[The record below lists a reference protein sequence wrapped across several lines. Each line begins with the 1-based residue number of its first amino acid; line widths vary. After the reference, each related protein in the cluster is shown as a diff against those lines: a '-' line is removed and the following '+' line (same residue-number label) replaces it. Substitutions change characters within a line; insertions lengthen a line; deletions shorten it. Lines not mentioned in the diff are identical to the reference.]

1 MFIQYFKVL
10 FCCETT
16 NYNISLPCKY
26 KLILYLVGK
35 NNLIHMKQ
43 KVFMA
48 LKPKVSAFGF
58 DKSEV
63 MGIAAEIA
71 NNLNLKED
79 ATDEEI
85 NEAIE
90 TQVNA
95 VVPYLKFGQSQAN
108 RVINDW
114 KKNNANEGEVKPDPK
129 EQKPA
134 EENNELKE
142 LKEALF
148 AMRESLKSLE
158 AEKTTNVRK
167 ARLEK
172 ILDGSGTFAKSKLRD
187 FSRMKFEKD
196 EDFDAFCDE
205 VESDLK
211 SLVQESANQGLSKM
225 TPPQNAK
232 DENVDVMSDEEI
244 DKMAD
249 GM

>member
-1 MFIQYFKVL
+1 
-10 FCCETT
+10 
-16 NYNISLPCKY
+16 
-26 KLILYLVGK
+26 
-35 NNLIHMKQ
+35 MKQ
-43 KVFMA
+43 KVFLV

-90 TQVNA
+90 TRVDA
-95 VVPYLKFGQSQAN
+95 VLPYLKFGQSQAN

-114 KKNNANEGEVKPDPK
+114 KKNNANEGGVKP
-129 EQKPA
+129 EQQQQKPA
-134 EENNELKE
+134 DENNELKE
-142 LKEALF
+142 LKEAFF
-148 AMRESLKSLE
+148 AMKERLESLD

-211 SLVQESANQGLSKM
+211 SLIQESANEGLSKM

-232 DENVDVMSDEEI
+232 DDKVDVMSDDEI
-244 DKMAD
+244 SEMAE

>member
-1 MFIQYFKVL
+1 
-10 FCCETT
+10 
-16 NYNISLPCKY
+16 
-26 KLILYLVGK
+26 
-35 NNLIHMKQ
+35 MKQ
-43 KVFMA
+43 KVFLV

-90 TQVNA
+90 TRVDA
-95 VVPYLKFGQSQAN
+95 VLPYLKFGQSQAN

-114 KKNNANEGEVKPDPK
+114 KKNNAHEEKQEPK
-129 EQKPA
+129 ETKNA
-134 EENNELKE
+134 EENSELKE
-142 LKEALF
+142 LKETLLS
-148 AMRESLKSLE
+148 MQSSLKALE

-187 FSRMKFEKD
+187 FSRMKFEKE

-211 SLVQESANQGLSKM
+211 SLIQESANEGLSKM

-232 DENVDVMSDEEI
+232 DDKVDVMSDDEI
-244 DKMAD
+244 SEMAE